1 MPRDLEYGE
10 RMRKTAFTAA
20 LIDAAV
26 FAARS
31 RALLGGLL
39 LLSLSGDRRAR

>member
-1 MPRDLEYGE
+1 M
-10 RMRKTAFTAA
+10 KKSAFTTA
-20 LIDAAV
+20 LIDAAI

-39 LLSLSGDRRAR
+39 LSSLSGDRRAR